1 MPFLPATSPPPN
13 PLFYVGNS
21 KTSWLTK
28 RSQGFCPRLLF
39 LERSPPLSTT
49 EALHQ
54 MANPFFGS
62 TLGTRVSGKLLKTT
76 AHHLAEPPATALL
89 LLLLLLAGHEAF
101 SFPYFVRWQHSC

>member
-21 KTSWLTK
+21 KTSGLKK

-54 MANPFFGS
+54 TANPFLAVRCARGS
-62 TLGTRVSGKLLKTT
+62 RASFWRLRRTISPS
-76 AHHLAEPPATALL
+76 PPLPL
-89 LLLLLLAGHEAF
+89 SFFFLLAT
-101 SFPYFVRWQHSC
+101 RHSPFLTL

>member
-21 KTSWLTK
+21 KTSGLKK

-54 MANPFFGS
+54 TTNPFFGS
-62 TLGTRVSGKLLKTT
+62 TLCT
-76 AHHLAEPPATALL
+76 LAVRCARGSRASFWRPRRTISPSPPLPL
-89 LLLLLLAGHEAF
+89 SFFFLLATKHTPF
-101 SFPYFVRWQHSC
+101 LT